1 MSAPA
6 TVSPLQLFSADE
18 VCELLS
24 VSIHTLRRWRRE
36 GRGPAYIRLSQ
47 NDVKYRAVDIQ
58 EWINK
63 NLVTTYNGGA

>member
-18 VCELLS
+18 VCSLLS

-36 GRGPAYIRLSQ
+36 GRGPNYVRLGQ

-58 EWINK
+58 EWINN